1 MLMMIKRSNRGKLSG
16 SLGGKALPGMKRGA
30 RILRRSFGMA
40 VVSVFAAIAVTLL
53 GAVPAL
59 AVSLG
64 APAHSKTAVL
74 DPKTGKIKVTLSVT
88 GDTDTSESKS
98 SANLI
103 VALDTSGSMNE
114 VVGTKVSYV
123 EDDSW
128 SLWSERYGLVR
139 DQYVSLSR
147 KWEGD
152 LFNGK
157 HIYYYTDNNGNHVE
171 YSGQRYRK
179 ETTDVTRLDVAKSA
193 LTGLADQLISKSD
206 STVKISLETFAGY
219 GNEPSRYYGAGEAGS
234 FDNLVNGITATG
246 GTNWADAL
254 AKANAL
260 AKKDTSTPTYIVFL
274 SDGKPTYGMR
284 NGSRYGNGSESQ
296 SDSYLAS
303 FVTDAVN
310 AANDRP
316 ENVLGFYAIYTGQDA
331 ADSMNSFASRTK
343 ASPNNSAINGSDSTA
358 LSNAFSNIVQT
369 INEGISYTNVKI
381 TDSNSDYVD
390 YVLPSGAGT
399 PTFTYKKGEAVWSDA
414 PKATVENGQVV
425 WDLGSRKLKKGV
437 TYSVSFEVAL
447 KQEAYD
453 EAALVTGEHKVPTN
467 ADAQLAYS
475 TVVTTNGKDTTTSQD
490 PIKITSPEVTVPTST
505 LHISKTWDKKGWD
518 SVSVPS
524 KLTVQI
530 KQKQGDKEVV
540 YKTVTLDADNEWA
553 SDVVV
558 AAGPTGHTYSVVET
572 DAPAGWATTKTPVSV
587 TLKGLLSQR
596 GDQVITNTIKTNKLT
611 IKKSVSG
618 NFGDTSKDFSFK
630 LTDASGTAIAN
641 AKAAKEGTSD
651 GVNLTSDGTFTLKNS
666 QSLVVEL
673 PYGATYQVVE
683 NDPKGTNDT
692 IDYTTS
698 ISVGDSG
705 AATDA
710 NARKAS
716 SPEGGITKDTTITYT
731 NKRDVTPDVGVDLGG
746 SAPYVAV
753 VGGIGIAGVIW
764 MVLKRRTSQGI

>member
-123 EDDSW
+123 EDNSW
-128 SLWSERYGLVR
+128 P
-139 DQYVSLSR
+139 
-147 KWEGD
+147 
-152 LFNGK
+152 
-157 HIYYYTDNNGNHVE
+157 YYTDNNGNEIE
-171 YSGQRYRK
+171 YGGQRYRK

-193 LTGLADQLISKSD
+193 LSGLANQLISKSD

-219 GNEPSRYYGAGEAGS
+219 GNEPSRYYGAGEADS
-234 FDNLVNGITATG
+234 FENLVNGITATG

-274 SDGKPTYGMR
+274 SDGKPTYGMC
-284 NGSRYGNGSESQ
+284 NGSRYGDGTESQ
-296 SDSYLAS
+296 GGGYLAS

-447 KQEAYD
+447 KQKAYD

-467 ADAQLAYS
+467 AGAQLAYS

-596 GDQVITNTIKTNKLT
+596 GDQAITNTIKTNKLT

-698 ISVGDSG
+698 ISVDDSG

>member
-114 VVGTKVSYV
+114 AVGTKVSYV

-128 SLWSERYGLVR
+128 SLWGERYGLVG
-139 DQYVSLSR
+139 DQYVSLSY
-147 KWEGD
+147 KWEGG
-152 LFNGK
+152 L
-157 HIYYYTDNNGNHVE
+157 IYYYTDNNGNEIE
-171 YSGQRYRK
+171 YGGQRYRK

-193 LTGLADQLISKSD
+193 LSGLANQLISKSD

-234 FDNLVNGITATG
+234 FDKLVNGITATG

-284 NGSRYGNGSESQ
+284 NGSRYGDGTGSQ

-331 ADSMNSFASRTK
+331 ADSMNNFASRTN
-343 ASPNNSAINGSDSTA
+343 ASPNKQAIDGSNSDA
-358 LSNAFSNIVQT
+358 LTSAFGNIVHT

-381 TDSNSDYVD
+381 TDTKSSYVD
-390 YVLPSGAGT
+390 YVLPENSKV
-399 PTFTYKKGEAVWSDA
+399 PNFTYEKNGVAWTDA
-414 PKATVENGQVV
+414 PSATFNSDNGQVT
-425 WDLGSRKLKKGV
+425 WDLGNLKLEKGV
-437 TYSVSFEVAL
+437 TYSVSFEVTL
-447 KQEAYD
+447 TQEAYD
-453 EAALVTGEHKVPTN
+453 EAALGRLTDNKVPTN

-596 GDQVITNTIKTNKLT
+596 GDQAITNTIKTNKLT

-698 ISVGDSG
+698 IGVGDSG

>member
-1 MLMMIKRSNRGKLSG
+1 M
-16 SLGGKALPGMKRGA
+16 
-30 RILRRSFGMA
+30 
-40 VVSVFAAIAVTLL
+40 
-53 GAVPAL
+53 
-59 AVSLG
+59 
-64 APAHSKTAVL
+64 
-74 DPKTGKIKVTLSVT
+74 
-88 GDTDTSESKS
+88 
-98 SANLI
+98 
-103 VALDTSGSMNE
+103 
-114 VVGTKVSYV
+114 SYV
-123 EDDSW
+123 EDNSW
-128 SLWSERYGLVR
+128 PFLIGERYGLVEG
-139 DQYVSLSR
+139 QYVNLSR
-147 KWEGD
+147 KWQGG
-152 LFNGK
+152 F
-157 HIYYYTDNNGNHVE
+157 IYYYTDNNGNEIE
-171 YSGQRYRK
+171 YGGQRYRK

-193 LTGLADQLISKSD
+193 LSGLANQLISKSD

-219 GNEPSRYYGAGEAGS
+219 GNEPSRYYGAGEADS
-234 FDNLVNGITATG
+234 FENLVNGITATG

-596 GDQVITNTIKTNKLT
+596 GDQAITNTIKTNKLT

-698 ISVGDSG
+698 ISVDDSG

>member
-114 VVGTKVSYV
+114 GVDKVSNPDKSKTYYAQR
-123 EDDSW
+123 DDYKWHEVSYKW
-128 SLWSERYGLVR
+128 HLLGGYGWYDSYLNKYNEVF
-139 DQYVSLSR
+139 SS
-147 KWEGD
+147 K
-152 LFNGK
+152 
-157 HIYYYTDNNGNHVE
+157 T
-171 YSGQRYRK
+171 
-179 ETTDVTRLDVAKSA
+179 TRLDVAKSA

-274 SDGKPTYGMR
+274 SDGKPTYGMMS
-284 NGSRYGNGSESQ
+284 NGSRYGDGSESQ
-296 SDSYLAS
+296 SNLAS

-572 DAPAGWATTKTPVSV
+572 DAPAGWATAKTPVSV

-596 GDQVITNTIKTNKLT
+596 GDQAITNTIKTNKLT

-698 ISVGDSG
+698 ISVDDSG